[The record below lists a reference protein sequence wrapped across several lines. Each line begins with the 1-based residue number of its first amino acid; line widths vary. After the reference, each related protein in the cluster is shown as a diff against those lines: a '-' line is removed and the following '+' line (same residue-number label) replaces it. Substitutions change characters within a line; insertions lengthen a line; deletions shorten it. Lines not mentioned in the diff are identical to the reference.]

1 LLDGVIGFVVC
12 GFDLAGGL
20 EDFVRPVVKQRIGQ
34 RSAFTVV
41 KQDERQRGFGPFVGK
56 AVQIAPSI
64 PFQQAMGLHFA
75 NVIAE
80 LSDGISVSGQA
91 KAGEDGLMDVGG
103 APSVKLRAAV
113 QEYSISRI
121 IRVSWILIPAILVVP
136 EATGRAI
143 FWKSEKST

>member
-1 LLDGVIGFVVC
+1 
-12 GFDLAGGL
+12 
-20 EDFVRPVVKQRIGQ
+20 
-34 RSAFTVV
+34 V

-113 QEYSISRI
+113 QEYLHKPHHSC
-121 IRVSWILIPAILVVP
+121 VVDLDSGDFGCAGSNGQSNLL
-136 EATGRAI
+136 EERKVDVNI
-143 FWKSEKST
+143 